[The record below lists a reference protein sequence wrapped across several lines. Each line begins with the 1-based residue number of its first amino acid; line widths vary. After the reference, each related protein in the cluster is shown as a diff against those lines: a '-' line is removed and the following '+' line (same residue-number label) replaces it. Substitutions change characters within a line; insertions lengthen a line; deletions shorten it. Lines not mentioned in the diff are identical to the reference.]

1 MFTGDFLFKE
11 SFGRTDLGGNNKD
24 MIDSIKLIEKYPD
37 DTTIY
42 PGHGISSNLGK
53 EKQHFVYYYRW
64 LEK

>member
-1 MFTGDFLFKE
+1 MMLVEEQFIENYDYPSEQF
-11 SFGRTDLGGNNKD
+11 
-24 MIDSIKLIEKYPD
+24 IKLIEKYPD